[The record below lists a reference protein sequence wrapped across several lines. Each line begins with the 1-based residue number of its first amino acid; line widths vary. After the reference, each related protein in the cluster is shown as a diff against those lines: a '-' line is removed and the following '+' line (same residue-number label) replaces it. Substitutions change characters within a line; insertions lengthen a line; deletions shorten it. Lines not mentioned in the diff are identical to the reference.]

1 MNCNSCGSEV
11 FGDSVFCDSCGA
23 IVDSAAPPAAPTEHD
38 SSAYEQTQMIPVAEE
53 PAAPPL
59 QPIYQQPAAEPVAP
73 RPPAQPAPPRPAAP
87 STPTGHPPS
96 PRRPAEPAYVSQP
109 RKSTIPM
116 VGGALLLLGLVVL
129 AFVISGAF
137 NNDPETDTADG
148 TVDESAEPT
157 DSSSNTDTDGESA
170 ATSLPGAAAVEIPE
184 GFVLYEGGCFA
195 AAVPETWTITE
206 DNGFRSYGRRTAW
219 SRGGEELF
227 VDTSPLRD
235 ATVTGRQAAD
245 EQLQNRSTATSGLI
259 EESGRDDM
267 WSYTYT
273 RSGTPSIAIYFV
285 EERGFGIVGSSNES
299 PDAVMDEARAVAASI
314 EVTNP
319 DC

>member
-1 MNCNSCGSEV
+1 
-11 FGDSVFCDSCGA
+11 
-23 IVDSAAPPAAPTEHD
+23 
-38 SSAYEQTQMIPVAEE
+38 MIPVAEE
-53 PAAPPL
+53 PPAPPL

-73 RPPAQPAPPRPAAP
+73 RPAAP
-87 STPTGHPPS
+87 STPIGHPPS
-96 PRRPAEPAYVSQP
+96 PPRRPAEPAYVSQP
-109 RKSTIPM
+109 RKSTIPL

-137 NNDPETDTADG
+137 NGDPETDTADG
-148 TVDESAEPT
+148 TIDESGEGDGDDSGAPVDSSNPT
-157 DSSSNTDTDGESA
+157 DPDGEST
-170 ATSLPGAAAVEIPE
+170 ATTLPGAAAVEIPE

-299 PDAVMDEARAVAASI
+299 PDEVMEEARAVAASI